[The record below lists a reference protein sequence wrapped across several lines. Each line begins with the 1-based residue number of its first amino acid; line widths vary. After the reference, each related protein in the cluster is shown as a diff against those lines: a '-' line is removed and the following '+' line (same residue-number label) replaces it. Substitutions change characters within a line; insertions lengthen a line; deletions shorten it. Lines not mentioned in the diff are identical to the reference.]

1 MKRKG
6 IAAVALAVIILSI
19 GLMLVIGRHRQE
31 IRIYINREDIH
42 YIVANIGMGSQR
54 LNYREHQ
61 EILDRIV
68 TMVNGEYRY
77 KKTWNHDGRSGGGPY
92 CIRFVNKSNGVEY
105 ELQYVNGYL
114 AVSTNKEGHFYL
126 YEKKGEQLLFDEF
139 EAYLRAY
146 GEFDR

>member
-77 KKTWNHDGRSGGGPY
+77 KKHGIMTE
-92 CIRFVNKSNGVEY
+92 GVAVDRIVFGSLTKAT
-105 ELQYVNGYL
+105 ELNMSYNM
-114 AVSTNKEGHFYL
+114 SM
-126 YEKKGEQLLFDEF
+126 DI
-139 EAYLRAY
+139 
-146 GEFDR
+146 